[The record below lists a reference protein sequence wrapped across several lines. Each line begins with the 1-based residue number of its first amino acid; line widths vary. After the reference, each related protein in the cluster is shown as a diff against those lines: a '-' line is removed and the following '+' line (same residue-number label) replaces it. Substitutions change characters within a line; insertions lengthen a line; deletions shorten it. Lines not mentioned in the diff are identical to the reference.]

1 VIPEAGIHAI
11 PTPDAWWAAVL
22 GSGYRGTVEQLEAH
36 DRERVREANLDFVRR
51 SGITSIE
58 ANAIYAVATKD
69 P

>member
-1 VIPEAGIHAI
+1 MTRH
-11 PTPDAWWAAVL
+11 PTPDAWWVAVL

-36 DRERVREANLDFVRR
+36 DRERIREANLDFVRR